1 MKKIIF
7 SINKLFFL
15 NYQDILLQLIFT
27 IKYDLQFIEQLILVE
42 YGIFLYFNFL

>member
-7 SINKLFFL
+7 LINKLFFL
-15 NYQDILLQLIFT
+15 NYQEILLQLIFT